1 MIRLAEARARCEL
14 REWVTVADAADAV
27 DLVKESMFDSYSN
40 DAGVADFRRASG
52 RSGGALGEAKRLM
65 GAMEARGRER
75 GDVWFSMAE
84 VCLLADEL
92 RLAVPCVMTLVDRLN
107 EAGDLL
113 KVGRKYRLL
122 GVV

>member
-1 MIRLAEARARCEL
+1 M
-14 REWVTVADAADAV
+14 
-27 DLVKESMFDSYSN
+27 
-40 DAGVADFRRASG
+40 
-52 RSGGALGEAKRLM
+52 
-65 GAMEARGRER
+65 
-75 GDVWFSMAE
+75 WFSMAE